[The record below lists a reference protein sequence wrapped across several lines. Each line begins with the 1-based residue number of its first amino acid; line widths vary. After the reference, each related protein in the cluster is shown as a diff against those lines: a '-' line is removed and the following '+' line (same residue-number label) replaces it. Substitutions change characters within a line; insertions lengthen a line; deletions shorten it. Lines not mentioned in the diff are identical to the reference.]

1 MHALPGDRLLGS
13 IGYINEAI
21 DEGDPFKTLETLMLP
36 TAKIRDVD
44 PGHALHYQDVLY
56 RAKSQ
61 KLRDTESVS
70 KVLWLDEIQQ
80 AIDEANTHQ
89 DRANQYFGSICKEHL
104 VFIALA

>member
-1 MHALPGDRLLGS
+1 MVIQKRITCYDLKRNFFLHFPGIVA

-61 KLRDTESVS
+61 KLRVGFSSLFKFAGWGGERD
-70 KVLWLDEIQQ
+70 K
-80 AIDEANTHQ
+80 
-89 DRANQYFGSICKEHL
+89 KEE
-104 VFIALA
+104 F